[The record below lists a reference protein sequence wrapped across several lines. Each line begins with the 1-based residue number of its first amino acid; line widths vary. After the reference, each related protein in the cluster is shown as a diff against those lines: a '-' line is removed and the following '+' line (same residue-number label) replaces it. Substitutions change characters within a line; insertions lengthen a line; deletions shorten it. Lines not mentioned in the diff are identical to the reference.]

1 MSNTENKY
9 SFHVTLQL
17 NARFLPLDRAELE
30 DAMEKVLE
38 RLELGEINGG
48 GTMQLPS
55 GEVKFCDIEINL
67 KDDSK
72 ETIDMLVKIINH
84 FGVPKGSKIHTY
96 SSELEL
102 PVGEQEGYAIY
113 LNGTDLPAEVYAS
126 CDVNYVVE
134 QMNNLMGTDGTM
146 YSYWQGSRE
155 TALYF
160 YGTSY
165 EKMKAAVAGFVAKYP
180 LCQKCRV
187 EQIA

>member
-1 MSNTENKY
+1 MENTENKFP
-9 SFHVTLQL
+9 FHVTLQL

-38 RLELGEINGG
+38 RLELGEIDGG
-48 GTMQLPS
+48 GTMQMPS

-72 ETIDMLVKIINH
+72 ETMDMLVRLINH

-96 SSELEL
+96 SSDWEL

-113 LNGTDLPAEVYAS
+113 LNGTDLPKEVYGS
-126 CDVNYVVE
+126 CDINYVIE
-134 QMNNLMGTDGTM
+134 QMNKLMGEDGAM
-146 YSYWQGSRE
+146 YSYWEGPRE

-160 YGTSY
+160 YGASY
-165 EKMKAAVAGFVAKYP
+165 EKMKAAVAGFVAEYP
-180 LCQKCRV
+180 LCQKCRE